1 MSTKKIENTQSFK
14 KMDVIAQRILLRSHN
29 QTKIKDAV
37 IQVKNIGFEQWEKQT
52 DIPVRWIPIVKE
64 LTEI

>member
-1 MSTKKIENTQSFK
+1 
-14 KMDVIAQRILLRSHN
+14 MDVIAQRIISRSHN

-37 IQVKNIGFEQWEKQT
+37 IQVKNIGFEQWQKQT

-64 LTEI
+64 LAELNN